1 MVAGK
6 IAKLQHG
13 GDRSS
18 GQLAACPT
26 QEQAAEMLNVG
37 ERSVRRAREVL
48 DDGVSELA
56 EKVERGEISVSAA
69 PPNSGRVLWVAYSSS
84 NSNSCSS

>member
-48 DDGVSELA
+48 DDGVPELA

-69 PPNSGRVLWVAYSSS
+69 ASIAALPKEERREDLKLFF
-84 NSNSCSS
+84 